1 MIWFHA
7 LIDSLSFLS
16 PLVKLVPLSDLIS
29 LTWPLLAINRL
40 NAIKKK
46 ESVSKMYATSMRT
59 ARTAKQVKMTPY
71 LFTRLRPRRTWK
83 GQSIPTDVKGG
94 RSGVWRSTGRS
105 AIFCSQTGPWRR
117 RRRHTWRVLFF
128 RRKWWSKTMYQV
140 LPCSRLFWSGE
151 LCVCNP

>member
-1 MIWFHA
+1 MC
-7 LIDSLSFLS
+7 
-16 PLVKLVPLSDLIS
+16 
-29 LTWPLLAINRL
+29 
-40 NAIKKK
+40 
-46 ESVSKMYATSMRT
+46 ATSMRT

-105 AIFCSQTGPWRR
+105 AIFCSQTRPWRR

-128 RRKWWSKTMYQV
+128 RRKWWSKTMYQA

-151 LCVCNP
+151 LACVTLRHNVFHKDFIIFQQSRLSLQFPFQPVCVLHSLRNVVWYWCLTIF